1 MDKHVPGGTKGYKF
15 FIENSLVVNENIY
28 ENGDKFGEECSK
40 VYLDDE
46 KNIGNGKTNVL
57 YKLWKEGIQDI
68 YEKVIPGYKDVVQV
82 QLITSNNKK

>member
-46 KNIGNGKTNVL
+46 KNNSPFEFVYIFFSSSSSFICTR
-57 YKLWKEGIQDI
+57 
-68 YEKVIPGYKDVVQV
+68 
-82 QLITSNNKK
+82 